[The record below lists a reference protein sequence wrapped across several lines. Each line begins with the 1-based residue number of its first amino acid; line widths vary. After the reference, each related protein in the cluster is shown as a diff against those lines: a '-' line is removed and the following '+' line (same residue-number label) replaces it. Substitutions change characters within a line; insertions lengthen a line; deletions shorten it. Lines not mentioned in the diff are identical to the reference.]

1 VLWPALASV
10 VGSRVSTEERGAAVG
25 FMTGLYDIAVGVS
38 SVIYGLLATH
48 ASTKFVFL
56 IASAFVIC
64 GIIFDSIFADK
75 TTVKENDELPG
86 FES

>member
-1 VLWPALASV
+1 
-10 VGSRVSTEERGAAVG
+10 
-25 FMTGLYDIAVGVS
+25 MTGLYDIAVGVS

-75 TTVKENDELPG
+75 TTVKKNDELPG